1 MNQNTYLQN
10 ILYYFSQLD
19 WDRLFFYLKDEYS
32 YQDTSKEIFLSKI
45 KKNFDKHIESGDTEL
60 ILIKGKCQS
69 KICDN
74 CGKSGYRFIGN
85 NSRNYIDFIFE
96 TNGDD
101 INDIYDCSDFTTE
114 TDSGVL
120 NRNYHVFVEKDEEIT
135 FNKTPEYWVK
145 VNSANMAYD
154 EIITLPPKEIDYDS
168 LSYWVEKYSFT
179 NKTIGKYSIFN
190 PQMKWSHFSEL
201 YNDLYKLKAYVD
213 LYGSRFKIENTS
225 LEQIVTEE
233 DLIQWVI
240 RTETLYEQ
248 VPFGINIE
256 EESENYYTL
265 NKIIIL
271 VGDRLNNIS
280 KFILDHSRHREELI
294 KKYYSFTKQ
303 EEKEIYSR
311 KNVEDNHDEIWKLS
325 FHLEN
330 RKKSKELGVEIPLFL
345 NSSI

>member
-1 MNQNTYLQN
+1 MNQNSYVQN

-19 WDRLFFYLKDEYS
+19 WDRLYFYLKDEYS
-32 YQDTSKEIFLSKI
+32 YQDTTKEIFLSKI

-96 TNGDD
+96 TSGDD
-101 INDIYDCSDFTTE
+101 INDIYDCNDFKTE
-114 TDSGVL
+114 TDSGVIK
-120 NRNYHVFVEKDEEIT
+120 RNYHVSVEKDEEIT

-154 EIITLPPKEIDYDS
+154 EIITSLPKDIDYDD
-168 LSYWVEKYSFT
+168 LSYWLEKYTFT
-179 NKTIGKYSIFN
+179 NKTIGKYSVFKTK
-190 PQMKWSHFSEL
+190 MKWSHFSEL
-201 YNDLYKLKAYVD
+201 YNDLYKFKSYVD
-213 LYGSRFKIENTS
+213 LFGSRFNIENTS
-225 LEQIVTEE
+225 LDQITTEE

-240 RTETLYEQ
+240 RTETLYEK

-265 NKIIIL
+265 NKIINL
-271 VGDRLNNIS
+271 VGDRLNNVS
-280 KFILDHSRHREELI
+280 KFILDHCRHREQLI
-294 KKYYSFTKQ
+294 EKYYSFTRQ
-303 EEKEIYSR
+303 EEMEIYTR
-311 KNVEDNHDEIWKLS
+311 ENGADNHDEIWKLS

-345 NSSI
+345 NTHK

>member
-1 MNQNTYLQN
+1 MNQNSYLQN

-19 WDRLFFYLKDEYS
+19 WDRLYFYLKDEYS
-32 YQDTSKEIFLSKI
+32 YQDTTKEIFLSKI

-60 ILIKGKCQS
+60 ILIKGKCKS

-96 TNGDD
+96 AYGDD
-101 INDIYDCSDFTTE
+101 ITDIYECNDFNTK
-114 TDSGVL
+114 TDSEDL
-120 NRNYHVFVEKDEEIT
+120 NRNYHVCVEKDEEIT

-154 EIITLPPKEIDYDS
+154 EIITSVPREIDYDD
-168 LSYWVEKYSFT
+168 LSYWVEKYSFI
-179 NKTIGKYSIFN
+179 NKTIGKHSIFN
-190 PQMKWSHFSEL
+190 PKMSWSHFSEL
-201 YNDLYKLKAYVD
+201 YNDLYKLKNYID

-225 LEQIVTEE
+225 LEQIATEE

-240 RTETLYEQ
+240 HTETLFEQ

-256 EESENYYTL
+256 KESKNYYAL
-265 NKIIIL
+265 NKKIIL
-271 VGDRLNNIS
+271 VGDRLSNVS
-280 KFILDHSRHREELI
+280 KFILNHSSHREELI
-294 KKYYSFTKQ
+294 KKYYSYTKQ
-303 EEKEIYSR
+303 EEQEIYSR
-311 KNVEDNHDEIWKLS
+311 NNVADNHDEIWKLS

-330 RKKSKELGVEIPLFL
+330 RRKSKELGVEIPLFL
-345 NSSI
+345 NNNI